1 MNPIF
6 LSDIT
11 RINIDVSNIIFKY
24 IDYSEDALFKIY
36 NKGKI
41 KYYQTLNITKNLI
54 KALRYGFIGYAIYD
68 TKENIES
75 WYDTTLKY
83 GELIQ
88 IYKEFSIEKIES
100 SIFIYL
106 KKFKDHLEP
115 NMFISFN
122 ILNGFPDI

>member
-41 KYYQTLNITKNLI
+41 KYYLTLNITKNLI

>member
-41 KYYQTLNITKNLI
+41 KYYLTLNITKNLI

-83 GELIQ
+83 GKL
-88 IYKEFSIEKIES
+88 YKEFIIEKIES